1 MAMQSGFIKR
11 IRDIMRMDAGIN
23 GDAQRIEQM
32 VWMLFLKVY
41 DAKEDDWELNE
52 DNYESI
58 IPEDLRWRNWAKVDS
73 NGHAMTGDKLL
84 SFVNNTLFPVLK
96 GNDVKEGDTIDY
108 EGIKVAP
115 DTPIKKAIVKSTF
128 EDANNYMKDGVYLRQ
143 VIDVIDEIEFDDV
156 KESHA
161 FGFVYEEILRELQS
175 AGSSGEFYTP
185 RAVTE
190 FMALMIKPKL
200 GEKMADFACGTG
212 GFITSWLGQL
222 SKQVTDTSAQKQ
234 LDDSIYG
241 IEKKPFPYLLCVTNM
256 LLHDIEVPNIYHMNS
271 LKHNLLDYTDDDKFD
286 VILMNPPYGGH
297 EDKSIQGFFPDDL
310 ASSETAD
317 LFMSVILYRLR
328 KNGRAAVVV
337 PDGFLFGLDNAK
349 VNIKKKLIGEF
360 NLHTVVRLPGSVFSP
375 YTSIT
380 TNLLF
385 FDNTKPT
392 TETWFYRVDIPSDR
406 KHFSKTKPMELKHF
420 DDCIAWWNNREVI
433 PDGEYFK
440 SQKFTADYLL
450 NEQGCNIDLCGY
462 PHEEEEV
469 LAPADL
475 IQKYEEKRAS
485 LNAEID
491 RTILALS
498 ASLDGEPVN
507 FDTQGTIS
515 ACGKMDDLHKRFP
528 EDMKKSILQYAI
540 QGKLVEQRLEEG
552 TGAELYKQ
560 MQAEKQRLIKEGK
573 IKKEKPLPE
582 IAEDEIPFDIPE
594 SWKWVRFSE
603 IMSTMST
610 GPFGSMLHKTDYI
623 EKGIPLVNPANMVNG
638 KIVPSDKMMISEATR
653 RRLSSYILHAGMIV
667 LGRRGEMGRCAVV
680 TEKEDGWLCGTGSFF
695 MEPSMSLYVYYV
707 VSLFSSP
714 YVKFYLGGESVGT
727 TMSNL
732 NHTILSKMPI
742 PLPPLAEQRRIVAKL
757 DEILPLCERLK

>member
-58 IPEDLRWRNWAKVDS
+58 IPEDLRWRNWAKADS

-84 SFVNNTLFPVLK
+84 NFVNNSLFPVLK
-96 GNDVKEGDTIDY
+96 GNDVKEGDTIVY

-161 FGFVYEEILRELQS
+161 LGFVYEEILRELQS

-317 LFMSVILYRLR
+317 LFMSVILYRLK

-420 DDCIAWWNNREVI
+420 EDCITWWNNREII

-440 SQKFTADYLL
+440 AQKYTADYLL

-462 PHEEEEV
+462 PREEEEV
-469 LAPADL
+469 LDPLDT
-475 IQKYEEKRAS
+475 IREYQERRTT

-491 RTILALS
+491 KVL
-498 ASLDGEPVN
+498 
-507 FDTQGTIS
+507 
-515 ACGKMDDLHKRFP
+515 
-528 EDMKKSILQYAI
+528 
-540 QGKLVEQRLEEG
+540 
-552 TGAELYKQ
+552 AELE
-560 MQAEKQRLIKEGK
+560 AL
-573 IKKEKPLPE
+573 LP
-582 IAEDEIPFDIPE
+582 
-594 SWKWVRFSE
+594 
-603 IMSTMST
+603 
-610 GPFGSMLHKTDYI
+610 GG
-623 EKGIPLVNPANMVNG
+623 
-638 KIVPSDKMMISEATR
+638 
-653 RRLSSYILHAGMIV
+653 
-667 LGRRGEMGRCAVV
+667 V
-680 TEKEDGWLCGTGSFF
+680 TE
-695 MEPSMSLYVYYV
+695 
-707 VSLFSSP
+707 
-714 YVKFYLGGESVGT
+714 
-727 TMSNL
+727 
-732 NHTILSKMPI
+732 
-742 PLPPLAEQRRIVAKL
+742 
-757 DEILPLCERLK
+757 